1 MWKITGVSKTDA
13 QSLMLTTVYQV
24 DGFGMQY
31 YPAVLNNEVV
41 VLGVGARYVAV
52 YDTQLSIK
60 KRCVTVCVFA
70 KYVFVWIMLKVEEFL
85 PQH

>member
-1 MWKITGVSKTDA
+1 
-13 QSLMLTTVYQV
+13 MLTTVYQV

-60 KRCVTVCVFA
+60 KRCVTALCVC
-70 KYVFVWIMLKVEEFL
+70 KIIMCLCELCSLVQSRGISPTTL
-85 PQH
+85 NSHCLHCD